1 MSHLTFDFADE
12 RWIQAGQQSLQ
23 AFLHSTAGSSVDGN
37 SRVELKEVKKA
48 SFSRR
53 FACPQRPVMEQ
64 EEPRKVL
71 IAGSPDNEDAQTDL
85 LETEG
90 GQTQPLTPPLRPQ
103 KFLELSQ
110 IQAQGEDIP
119 SLQTRSKF
127 GTVAIFLWTR
137 HWAHNGRLCPCRN
150 FGFTSM
156 CLAPWWP

>member
-90 GQTQPLTPPLRPQ
+90 GQTPPLTSPLTPLLTPPRVLLRRSLPRIRTQEKDVPPLQR
-103 KFLELSQ
+103 
-110 IQAQGEDIP
+110 
-119 SLQTRSKF
+119 RSKCSVSF
-127 GTVAIFLWTR
+127 DQSER
-137 HWAHNGRLCPCRN
+137 RKSR
-150 FGFTSM
+150 
-156 CLAPWWP
+156 